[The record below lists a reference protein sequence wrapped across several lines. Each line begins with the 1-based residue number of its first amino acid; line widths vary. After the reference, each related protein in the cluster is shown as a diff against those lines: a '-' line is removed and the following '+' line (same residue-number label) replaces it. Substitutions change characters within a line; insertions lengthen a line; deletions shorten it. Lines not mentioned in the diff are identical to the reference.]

1 MARIEQSIEV
11 NVPVRTAYDQLTQF
25 EQYPRFV
32 QNVEQVRQLDD
43 THVQLHA
50 RSGTQDMEWDAE
62 ITQQVPDR
70 CIAWRNIRGPKYEG
84 RIDLRPTGENATRV
98 TLTMECEPKQQ
109 VLAQHGNAETAIA
122 EHTEHD
128 LARFKKFIERLGREA
143 GDLNP
148 RMTDAPAA
156 RRSGAAVQSPD
167 KPGGQI
173 AGQASSWAQQTAPDI
188 FRFWDQQFSAM
199 RKMTEDMEQFFE
211 RFIGRSL
218 GTARARPGLPN
229 GGWSPPIEIAQRE
242 RQFVV
247 CAELAGV
254 RREDVQVEVRN
265 DRLTIEGE
273 RRQEPPREP
282 RENRS
287 SERAYGRFYREIALP
302 PGADAEAA
310 SASLHD
316 GLLEVMVPVGGDA
329 KKGRRLEI
337 REGR

>member
-43 THVQLHA
+43 THLQLHA
-50 RSGTQDMEWDAE
+50 RSGAQEMEWDAE
-62 ITQQVPDR
+62 ITQRVPDR
-70 CIAWRNIRGPKYEG
+70 CIAWRNTRGPKYEG
-84 RIDLRPTGENATRV
+84 RIELQPTGENATRV

-109 VLAQHGNAETAIA
+109 VLAQHGNAETAIS

-128 LARFKKFIERLGREA
+128 LARFKKFIERLGHQVGEM
-143 GDLNP
+143 NP

-156 RRSGAAVQSPD
+156 RPAPGAEQASG
-167 KPGGQI
+167 KPGGQV
-173 AGQASSWAQQTAPDI
+173 AGQASPWVPQTSPDI

-199 RKMTEDMEQFFE
+199 RKVTEDMEQFFG

-218 GTARARPGLPN
+218 GAARARTAPN
-229 GGWSPPIEIAQRE
+229 GGWSPPIEVSQRE

-247 CAELAGV
+247 RAELAGV

-273 RRQEPPREP
+273 RRQEPPQEP

-287 SERAYGRFYREIALP
+287 SERAYGRFYREIPLP
-302 PGADAEAA
+302 PGADAAAA
-310 SASLHD
+310 SAWLHD
-316 GLLEVMVPVGGDA
+316 GLLEVMVPVAGDA
-329 KKGRRLEI
+329 KNARRLEI
-337 REGR
+337 RDGR